1 MAIITYIYLQME
13 INKIISIL
21 FLSFFISVATVYG
34 QDTPDTDEE
43 TYRDEK
49 APFKERLYIGGNLG
63 LQFGTITFID
73 ISPVLG
79 YKFTERFSAG
89 PGLIYQYYNFRGA
102 GFSSY
107 GGKVF
112 ARYIITENLFAHS
125 EYEYLNLGYNFFTG
139 EFSRTDVNSF
149 FIGGGYIQRIG
160 NRAFISVMLLYNLI
174 FNPYSPYT
182 NPIIRIGISAG
193 I

>member
-1 MAIITYIYLQME
+1 MI
-13 INKIISIL
+13 INKIITIA
-21 FLSFFISVATVYG
+21 FLSFFISAATVYG
-34 QDTPDTDEE
+34 QDMPDADEQ

-63 LQFGTITFID
+63 LLFGDITIID
-73 ISPVLG
+73 LSPVIG
-79 YKFTERFSAG
+79 YRFTERFSAG
-89 PGLIYQYYNFRGA
+89 PGLIYQYFNFRGV
-102 GFSSY
+102 GFSNY
-107 GGKVF
+107 GGKIF
-112 ARYIITENLFAHS
+112 SRYLISENLFAHS
-125 EYEYLNLGYNFFTG
+125 EYEYLNIELLRYDAGG
-139 EFSRTDVNSF
+139 KIVDMSRIDVKSF